1 MLCAP
6 RPLAADDQLDGFDCG
21 KASLSEWLVRHARQ
35 ANASGSARTFAV
47 ADDTN
52 GGHQVVGYHSLTVG
66 QVDTLEVPERIR
78 KGMGQYPI
86 PIVLLGRLAVDE
98 RHQRQ
103 GIGGGLLRDAITRAL
118 TISEQ
123 AGVRAMMTHP
133 LDADA
138 ANFYLEFGFVASP
151 AGEGML
157 LLLLKDAQRLL
168 RA

>member
-1 MLCAP
+1 MLSAP

-21 KASLSEWLVRHARQ
+21 QPSLSEWLGRHARQ

-47 ADDTN
+47 VDDTA
-52 GGHQVVGYHSLTVG
+52 GGARVVGYYSLTVG
-66 QVDTLEVPERIR
+66 QVDTLEVPERVR

-86 PIVLLGRLAVDE
+86 PVVLLARLAVD
-98 RHQRQ
+98 QRCQGQ
-103 GIGGGLLRDAITRAL
+103 GIGPGLLRDAITRAL

-138 ANFYLEFGFVASP
+138 TSFYLKFGFVPSP
-151 AGEGML
+151 AGEDML

-168 RA
+168 RG

>member
-6 RPLAADDQLDGFDCG
+6 RPLAVEDQLDGFDCG

-35 ANASGSARTFAV
+35 AHSSGSARTFAV
-47 ADDTN
+47 VDT
-52 GGHQVVGYHSLTVG
+52 GHQVVGYYSLTVG

-86 PIVLLGRLAVDE
+86 PIVLLGRLAVAQS
-98 RHQRQ
+98 HQRQ
-103 GIGGGLLRDAITRAL
+103 GIGPGLLRDAITRAL

-133 LDADA
+133 IDAEA
-138 ANFYLEFGFVASP
+138 ANFYLEFGFVPSP
-151 AGEGML
+151 GGVGML
-157 LLLLKDAQRLL
+157 LLLLKDGQRLL
-168 RA
+168 RT

>member
-21 KASLSEWLVRHARQ
+21 KSSLNEWLARHARQ
-35 ANASGSARTFAV
+35 ANAGGSARTFAAV
-47 ADDTN
+47 DDWD
-52 GGHQVVGYHSLTVG
+52 GRHQVVGYYSLTVG
-66 QVDTLEVPERIR
+66 QVDTLVVPERIR

-86 PIVLLGRLAVDE
+86 PVVLLARLAVDQG
-98 RHQRQ
+98 HQGK
-103 GIGGGLLRDAITRAL
+103 GIGPGLLRDAIARAL

-138 ANFYLEFGFVASP
+138 TGFYLKFGFVPSP
-151 AGEGML
+151 AGEGVL

>member
-1 MLCAP
+1 MLCSP
-6 RPLAADDQLDGFDCG
+6 RPLAAEDQLDGFDCG
-21 KASLSEWLVRHARQ
+21 KASLNEWLLRHARQ
-35 ANASGSARTFAV
+35 AHASGSARAFV
-47 ADDTN
+47 IADDTN
-52 GGHQVVGYHSLTVG
+52 GGHRVVGYYSLAVG

-86 PIVLLGRLAVDE
+86 PVVLLARLAVD
-98 RHQRQ
+98 RRYH
-103 GIGGGLLRDAITRAL
+103 GHGVGPGLLRNAITRAL
-118 TISEQ
+118 TVSEQ

-138 ANFYLEFGFVASP
+138 AGFYLKFGFVTSP

-168 RA
+168 RG